1 MAKKWNEVLANP
13 DYQKLSVSE
22 KSAAREQYFNEVVAP
37 QIVSN
42 EHGAAYQQFTQE
54 NPVVTGQAAN
64 MGNIR
69 DESGKGFK
77 SYDTPEA
84 GAYDQ
89 MRLLTD
95 YSTKHNL
102 NTLSGISGRWA
113 PSNENDTNNYTKTV
127 SSLSGLD
134 ANQKLNL
141 SDPQVLGS
149 LSYAQAVMEKGRDNV
164 PFTRDQYIAMAGK
177 RGLYAP
183 LQPQSAPEAPRQTV
197 TPEVNQPQPEQA
209 TTPPE
214 AAQTPTGVSSDGTS
228 QSDPYAALKGAMNQ
242 QRQSIDVPEWQKD
255 SEALK
260 LSVLGTRDKADL
272 THPLGYLSPYATIND
287 VNPQT
292 VENAQKTQAMGN
304 DVLKGGAYAAAY
316 AATEGFA
323 APFMES
329 IGLSPAVAGLTARAA
344 GNTAGSVSSQ
354 STGAIDNP
362 QWQGINFA
370 DVGRDVLAG
379 EAIHRV
385 GDFVTPGSATRRE
398 AITQSRAADAAREQR
413 ISDISDDIAHINKVA
428 PDLHGKSPEQIL
440 SDPKL
445 IDSFRKPGET
455 QPIPERLQST
465 LKGMYGNE
473 QGQVMIDAAT
483 SGKPPITNPDW
494 QHTTDAAWKT
504 PISDHEINRATRRLE
519 NEFAA
524 SERSRPAYTIDE
536 LQKLNE
542 AYQSGSG
549 INPNIPLAGTVF
561 NPSIRLGSLSSG
573 MKDRLGMTGA
583 EGFALRTGEGWEN
596 SMFGLGQ
603 YTRQSNQEA
612 LNKAA
617 MQTETNAKTMAGR
630 KVEGS
635 DLAQADLSRLQYQH
649 DLLAEK
655 LKPMIEPY
663 DQAVARQ
670 KELTEKLKGDMDYQ
684 TYSDLLRELHN
695 TTDEVNSLWP
705 NARDA
710 KTTLFNS
717 QKQINQQVQKV
728 SDQIKLANSYGKAAK
743 TGDSYTSTRD
753 LSNYGANKMAEAETL
768 AKQQK
773 TKGFDESAYHE
784 QQTPRQIQEAKEAT
798 TKGANNQQQLKS
810 TPESK
815 LMHWVHF
822 ITGGATLIPHLM
834 AAGYSRAIA
843 QSIMR
848 DVERTGG
855 KNLTGDQLRKV
866 MAFMID
872 NPATIAAAN
881 SGDSSDDQRAYELDK
896 QQMIREEEAYQR
908 MVNRK

>member
-1 MAKKWNEVLANP
+1 MAKRWNEVLANP
-13 DYQKLSVSE
+13 DYQKLSVNE

-37 QIVSN
+37 QIGQN
-42 EHGAAYQQFTQE
+42 EHSAAYQQFTRE
-54 NPVVTGQAAN
+54 NPIVTGKDAN

-69 DESGKGFK
+69 DQSGKSFRE
-77 SYDTPEA
+77 YDTPEA

-89 MRLLTD
+89 MRLLTE
-95 YSTKHNL
+95 YSNQHKL
-102 NTLSGISGRWA
+102 NTVSQIAKRWA
-113 PSNENDTNNYTKTV
+113 PSNENDTQNYTKNIA
-127 SSLSGLD
+127 SLSGLD
-134 ANQKLNL
+134 PNQTLDF
-141 SDPQVLGS
+141 SDPRVLGS
-149 LSYAQAVMEKGRDNV
+149 LSYAQAKMEKGANNV

-177 RGLYAP
+177 TGYYGTAP
-183 LQPQSAPEAPRQTV
+183 QTTTQSAPEAPQQPQ
-197 TPEVNQPQPEQA
+197 TPEATQPQGQDT
-209 TTPPE
+209 TTPTE
-214 AAQTPTGVSSDGTS
+214 ATQTPT
-228 QSDPYAALKGAMNQ
+228 SDPYAAMKSAYGQ
-242 QRQSIDVPEWQKD
+242 QRQEIEVPAYAKD

-260 LSVLGTRDKADL
+260 LAVLGTRDKADL

-287 VNPQT
+287 VSPQV
-292 VENAQKTQAMGN
+292 VENAQKTQAMGR

-329 IGLSPAVAGLTARAA
+329 VGLSPALAGLTARAA

-354 STGAIDNP
+354 STEAIDNP
-362 QWQGINFA
+362 DWQGISGSEVA
-370 DVGRDVLAG
+370 RDVVAGELLHRTG
-379 EAIHRV
+379 EAIK
-385 GDFVTPGSATRRE
+385 PGSATRRDV
-398 AITQSRAADAAREQR
+398 ITQSREADAAREQR
-413 ISDISDDIAHINKVA
+413 ISDISDDISHINKVA

-440 SDPKL
+440 SNPKL

-524 SERSRPAYTIDE
+524 SERSRPAYTINE
-536 LQKLNE
+536 LQGLNE

-549 INPNIPLAGTVF
+549 INPNIPIAGTVF

-573 MKDRLGMTGA
+573 MKDRLGMTNA

-603 YTRQSNQEA
+603 YTRQANQEA

-649 DLLAEK
+649 DQLAEN

-705 NARDA
+705 SARDA

-717 QKQINQQVQKV
+717 QKQIDKQAAKV

-743 TGDSYTSTRD
+743 TGDSYTSTRNI
-753 LSNYGANKMAEAETL
+753 SNYGANKMAEAETL

-773 TKGFDESAYHE
+773 TKGFDEQDYHE

-798 TKGANNQQQLKS
+798 SKGANSQQQLKA

-815 LMHWVHF
+815 LMHWFHF
-822 ITGGATLIPHLM
+822 LTGGATLIPHLM
-834 AAGYSRAIA
+834 ATGYSRSVA

-848 DVERTGG
+848 DIERTGG

-872 NPATIAAAN
+872 NPATIGFAN
-881 SGDSSDDQRAYELDK
+881 KGDSTSEKRDFEQDRKLLIQ
-896 QQMIREEEAYQR
+896 EEEEYQR
-908 MVNRK
+908 MRR